1 MPFPDRRFIFSELVR
16 RLNWQLRK
24 DTLGDRG
31 TFEAAGDGA
40 RRL

>member
-24 DTLGDRG
+24 DTLGDREL
-31 TFEAAGDGA
+31 FEAAGDGA
-40 RRL
+40 RWL

>member
-1 MPFPDRRFIFSELVR
+1 MCFPDKRFIFSELAR

-24 DTLGDRG
+24 DTPGDRG
-31 TFEAAGDGA
+31 IFEAAGDGA